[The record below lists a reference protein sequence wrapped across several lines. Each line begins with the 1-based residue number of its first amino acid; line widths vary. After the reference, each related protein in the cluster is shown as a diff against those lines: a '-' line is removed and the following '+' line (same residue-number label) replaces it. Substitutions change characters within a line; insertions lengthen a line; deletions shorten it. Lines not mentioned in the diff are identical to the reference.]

1 MSNGCKIYFPSQI
14 RLKMLYVENGGK
26 NILGVQWVYKY
37 FRCPKG
43 VKIFLVSNGSK
54 IIIGVKLV

>member
-37 FRCPKG
+37 FRCPMG
-43 VKIFLVSNGSK
+43 VQIF
-54 IIIGVKLV
+54 